1 MVMDEEKEILQE
13 CYDQLIEINERLHDL
28 PEAKKINDRLDRIIR
43 SLSEMIDE
51 ENDDDSWD

>member
-1 MVMDEEKEILQE
+1 MVMDDEKEILQE
-13 CYDQLIEINERLHDL
+13 CYDQLIEVNERLHDV
-28 PEAKKINDRLDRIIR
+28 PGAKKINDRLDRMIR

>member
-1 MVMDEEKEILQE
+1 VVMDEEKEILQE

>member
-1 MVMDEEKEILQE
+1 MDDEKEILQE
-13 CYDQLIEINERLHDL
+13 CYDQLIEVNERLHDV
-28 PEAKKINDRLDRIIR
+28 PGAKKINDRLDRMIR